1 MMAAEASAVRAERDQ
16 YIPAR
21 KADILDALIE
31 HGALDER
38 QRVQFRQ
45 LGREL
50 AAIYHYNYF
59 DQLERLRA
67 DYFYFNPEREP
78 HARFDSAARER
89 AYADLVETFDSVLV
103 GANFAAIPHIEIE
116 RAHSEHAT
124 VRVAIKTPLDDYR
137 DVRFFHRGHHKETIE
152 VADWFG
158 LRKRKVEAI
167 VYDDVVVFVAMK
179 DREAIVS
186 KRELKRL
193 AAQKLRPGSVLI
205 KYFRNIARTD
215 LGGLFPNVRVVM
227 SNFDKLVFGVPAIAG
242 GVPIILNIAPTLT
255 VLFVV
260 LGFYLG
266 ISGAVHESEVKK
278 ALAALSGLA
287 ALGAYLM
294 QQWVKYQRQSL
305 KYQKALK
312 DNVYFRNLNN
322 NAGTFD
328 HLIGAAE
335 DQECKEAFLAYYFL
349 RAAGAPS
356 TQDEL
361 ERRIEFWLRET
372 FGVDCDFD
380 VDDALRKLDRLGLL
394 VRDGERLSVLALD
407 DTLAQL
413 KRVWGDLFSPANAK

>member
-1 MMAAEASAVRAERDQ
+1 MMAAEAGEVRAERDQ

-59 DQLERLRA
+59 DQLEQLRA

-78 HARFDSAARER
+78 HVRFDGAARER
-89 AYADLVETFDSVLV
+89 AYADLVETFDRVLA
-103 GANFAAIPHIEIE
+103 GANFVAIPHIEIE
-116 RAHSEHAT
+116 RAHSERAT
-124 VRVAIKTPLDDYR
+124 LRVAIKTPLDDYR

-167 VYDDVVVFVAMK
+167 VYDDVVLFVAMK
-179 DREAIVS
+179 EREAIVS

-242 GVPIILNIAPTLT
+242 GVPIILNIASTLT

-294 QQWVKYQRQSL
+294 QLWVKYQRQSL
-305 KYQKALK
+305 KYQKVLK

-349 RAAGAPS
+349 HTAGASS

-361 ERRIEFWLRET
+361 ERRIEIWLRET
-372 FGVDCDFD
+372 FGLDCDFD

-394 VRDGERLSVLALD
+394 VRDGDRLSVLALK
-407 DTLAQL
+407 DTLTQL
-413 KRVWGDLFSPANAK
+413 KRVWGDLFSSANAK

>member
-1 MMAAEASAVRAERDQ
+1 MMAAEASAVGAERDQ

-38 QRVQFRQ
+38 QRVQFCQ

-78 HARFDSAARER
+78 HVRFDGAARER
-89 AYADLVETFDSVLV
+89 AYADLVETFDRVLA
-103 GANFAAIPHIEIE
+103 GANFVAIPHIEIE
-116 RAHSEHAT
+116 RAHSERAT
-124 VRVAIKTPLDDYR
+124 LRVAIKTPLDDYR

-167 VYDDVVVFVAMK
+167 VYDDVVLFVAMK
-179 DREAIVS
+179 EREGIVS

-242 GVPIILNIAPTLT
+242 GVPIILNIASTLT

-294 QQWVKYQRQSL
+294 QLWVKYQRQSL

-312 DNVYFRNLNN
+312 DNVYFRNINN

-349 RAAGAPS
+349 HTADASS

-361 ERRIEFWLRET
+361 ERRIEIWLSGT
-372 FGVDCDFD
+372 FGLDCDFD

-394 VRDGERLSVLALD
+394 VRDGERLSVLTLE
-407 DTLAQL
+407 DTLDQL
-413 KRVWGDLFSPANAK
+413 KRVWGDLFSSANAK

>member
-1 MMAAEASAVRAERDQ
+1 MMAAEAGEVRAERDQ

-59 DQLERLRA
+59 DQLEQLRA

-78 HARFDSAARER
+78 HVRFDGAARER
-89 AYADLVETFDSVLV
+89 AYADLVETFDRVLA
-103 GANFAAIPHIEIE
+103 GANFVAIPHIEIE
-116 RAHSEHAT
+116 RAHSERAT
-124 VRVAIKTPLDDYR
+124 LRVAIKTPLDDYR

-167 VYDDVVVFVAMK
+167 VYDDVVLFVAMK
-179 DREAIVS
+179 EREAIVS

-242 GVPIILNIAPTLT
+242 GVPSILNIASTLT

-294 QQWVKYQRQSL
+294 QLWVKYQRQSL
-305 KYQKALK
+305 KYQKVLK
-312 DNVYFRNLNN
+312 DNVYFRNINN

-349 RAAGAPS
+349 HTADASS

-361 ERRIEFWLRET
+361 ERRIEIWLRET
-372 FGVDCDFD
+372 FGLDCDFD

-413 KRVWGDLFSPANAK
+413 KRVWGDLFSSANAK

>member
-1 MMAAEASAVRAERDQ
+1 MMAAEAGEVRAERDQ

-59 DQLERLRA
+59 DQLEQLRA

-78 HARFDSAARER
+78 HVRFDGAARER
-89 AYADLVETFDSVLV
+89 AYADLVETFDRVLA
-103 GANFAAIPHIEIE
+103 GANFVAIPHIEIE
-116 RAHSEHAT
+116 RAHSERAT
-124 VRVAIKTPLDDYR
+124 LRVAIKTPLDDYR

-167 VYDDVVVFVAMK
+167 VYDDVVLFVAMK
-179 DREAIVS
+179 EREAIVS

-242 GVPIILNIAPTLT
+242 GVPIILNIASTLT

-294 QQWVKYQRQSL
+294 QLWVKYQRQSL
-305 KYQKALK
+305 KYQKVLK
-312 DNVYFRNLNN
+312 DNVYFRNINN

-349 RAAGAPS
+349 HTADASS

-361 ERRIEFWLRET
+361 ERRIEIWLRET
-372 FGVDCDFD
+372 FGLDCDFD

-413 KRVWGDLFSPANAK
+413 KRVWGDLFSSANAK